1 MAVWLEAAEQRLVA
15 ADPVQLRSV
24 TSAFEQPA
32 AAAVVQQMS
41 PAAAAQFVAAAAAAA
56 VLTVV
61 ADYLPCLQYHL
72 LPPPVFQTE

>member
-41 PAAAAQFVAAAAAAA
+41 PAAAAQFVAAAAA